1 MLLKRRFEVLGGTF
15 LMGDEVT
22 SAAMHEGIVSSV
34 TTRNLDTTRLFAD
47 HFILASG
54 GFFSKGLV
62 STPTLVNEP
71 LFGLDIDYPEDRNAW
86 YDADFFADQPY
97 LDFGVKTDGM
107 LRAVKDGVPVQ
118 NLYAIGSILGN
129 TRKADYGTA
138 AGLAIRTAFAVADTI
153 KGGNV

>member
-1 MLLKRRFEVLGGTF
+1 M
-15 LMGDEVT
+15 
-22 SAAMHEGIVSSV
+22 
-34 TTRNLDTTRLFAD
+34 
-47 HFILASG
+47 
-54 GFFSKGLV
+54 
-62 STPTLVNEP
+62 VNEP

-86 YDADFFADQPY
+86 YDTDFFADQPY
-97 LDFGVKTDGM
+97 LDFGVKTDGA
-107 LRAVKDGVPVQ
+107 LRAMKDGKPVK